1 MANDEN
7 LKKRVPFVK
16 GDPRINYEGRKK
28 LPTEIEIFAEI
39 FAEEKEGVTAL
50 EAIIKVLRSQ
60 ASKGNLK
67 AIEMVLDRLFGKVK
81 QNYELTG
88 KDGKDLIPPLIQ
100 VEILKGNG
108 TKENPA

>member
-1 MANDEN
+1 MANEEN

-16 GDPRINYEGRKK
+16 NDPRINREGRPK

-81 QNYELTG
+81 QSIDIKNTNFDITSL
-88 KDGKDLIPPLIQ
+88 
-100 VEILKGNG
+100 
-108 TKENPA
+108 TKEELQEQIAKLEQK